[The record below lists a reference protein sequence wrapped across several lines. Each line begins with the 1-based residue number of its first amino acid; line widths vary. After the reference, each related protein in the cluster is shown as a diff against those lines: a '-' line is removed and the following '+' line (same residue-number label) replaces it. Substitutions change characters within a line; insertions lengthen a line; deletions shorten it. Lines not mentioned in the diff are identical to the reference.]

1 MADWGRHGRDP
12 QLETAPARAR
22 PAQGAGRYEASGV
35 IGGDVLDLLVVGG
48 GINGIGIARDAAGRG
63 LKVMAVERRDLA
75 SATSS
80 SSTKLIHGG
89 LRYLEYYEFRLVRE
103 SLSEREVLLESAP
116 HIIRPLRFVLPHEK
130 RLRPAWMIQIG
141 LFLYDHLGGRKR
153 LPGSKRVSLKAMPY
167 SDGLKAGFEIG
178 FEYSDCWVDDARLVA
193 LNAVDARERGAEIL
207 TRTTVASAQR
217 EGDLWRA
224 ELRADR
230 GETRSVQARVLVNAT
245 GPWAGAFI
253 TGALG
258 LKQEATLRLVKG
270 SHIVIDKL
278 YEGSHC
284 FILQNADR
292 RIVFTIPY
300 EGKFTLVGTTDVA
313 YEGEPA
319 KAAISAEE
327 TQYLCD
333 VVNRHFDR
341 TVTPADVVWS
351 YSGVRPLF
359 DEDGSESASAVSR
372 DYVLDLEEN
381 GGKAPL
387 LNVFGGK
394 ITTYRR
400 LSEHALQKLKPFFPD
415 AAGDWTRRATLPGGD
430 IADADFE
437 TFAAGQ
443 ARRFNW
449 LPPATVRRLARA
461 YGTRIEKVI
470 GAAHGINDL
479 GRHHG
484 ADLYQREVDYL
495 KDQEWAMTAE
505 DVLWRRSK
513 LGLHMRPEE
522 RAALE
527 AAMPSGTQQPAAVRA
542 S

>member
-1 MADWGRHGRDP
+1 
-12 QLETAPARAR
+12 L
-22 PAQGAGRYEASGV
+22 GV
-35 IGGDVLDLLVVGG
+35 SGDVLDLLVVGG

-63 LKVMAVERRDLA
+63 LKVTVVERRDLA

-103 SLSEREVLLESAP
+103 ALSEREVLLESAP

-130 RLRPAWMIQIG
+130 TLRPAWMIQIG

-153 LPGSKRVSLKAMPY
+153 LPGSHRVALNKQPY
-167 SDGLKAGFEIG
+167 SNGLKPGLDVG
-178 FEYSDCWVDDARLVA
+178 FEYSDCWVNDARLVA

-207 TRTTVASAQR
+207 TRTTVTSAKR
-217 EGDLWRA
+217 EGDIWRA
-224 ELRADR
+224 ELRADN
-230 GETRSVQARVLVNAT
+230 GETRVVKARALVNAT
-245 GPWAGAFI
+245 GPWAGEFI
-253 TGALG
+253 TGALQQ
-258 LKQEATLRLVKG
+258 KQKATLRLVKG
-270 SHIVIDKL
+270 SHIVVDKL

-300 EGKFTLVGTTDVA
+300 EGRFTLIGTTDVP
-313 YEGEPA
+313 YEGDPA
-319 KAAISAEE
+319 KVAISADE

-333 VVNRHFDR
+333 VVNRYFSRHL
-341 TVTPADVVWS
+341 TPADAVWA

-400 LSEHALQKLKPFFPD
+400 LSEHALQKLKPFFP
-415 AAGDWTRRATLPGGD
+415 AARGDWTKGATLPGGD
-430 IADADFE
+430 IANADFDA
-437 TFAAGQ
+437 FAAEQ

-449 LPPATVRRLARA
+449 LPVATVRRLARA
-461 YGTRIEKVI
+461 YGTRIERVI
-470 GAAHGINDL
+470 GQAHGLNDL
-479 GRHHG
+479 GRNYG
-484 ADLYQREVDYL
+484 ADLYEREVDYL
-495 KDQEWAMTAE
+495 KDQEWAVTAE

-527 AAMPSGTQQPAAVRA
+527 AAMPSGEQELGGAKVRA
-542 S
+542 

>member
-1 MADWGRHGRDP
+1 VND
-12 QLETAPARAR
+12 
-22 PAQGAGRYEASGV
+22 
-35 IGGDVLDLLVVGG
+35 GDVRDLLVVGG

-63 LKVMAVERRDLA
+63 LSVTAVERRDLA

-103 SLSEREVLLESAP
+103 ALSEREVLLESAP
-116 HIIRPLRFVLPHEK
+116 HIIWPLRFVLPHEK
-130 RLRPAWMIQIG
+130 TLRPAWMIQIG

-153 LPGSKRVSLKAMPY
+153 LPGSKRVSLTEKPY
-167 SDGLKAGFEIG
+167 SNGLKPGFEAG
-178 FEYSDCWVDDARLVA
+178 FEYSDCWVNDARLVA

-207 TRTTVASAQR
+207 TRTTVTSAKR
-217 EGDLWRA
+217 EGDLWRV
-224 ELRADR
+224 ELKTDS
-230 GETRSVQARVLVNAT
+230 GETRSLQARALVNAT
-245 GPWAGAFI
+245 GPWAGEFI
-253 TGALG
+253 TGALQQ
-258 LKQEATLRLVKG
+258 KQKATLRLVKG
-270 SHIVIDKL
+270 SHIIVDKL

-300 EGKFTLVGTTDVA
+300 EGKFTLVGTTDVP
-313 YEGEPA
+313 YEGDPA
-319 KAAISAEE
+319 KVAISGEE

-333 VVNRHFDR
+333 VVSRHFAKALQ
-341 TVTPADVVWS
+341 PADVVWS

-387 LNVFGGK
+387 LNIFGGK

-400 LSEHALQKLKPFFPD
+400 LSEHALQKLKPFFPK
-415 AAGDWTRRATLPGGD
+415 AGGDWTKDATLPGGD
-430 IADADFE
+430 IANADFE
-437 TFAAGQ
+437 AFVAKMTQ
-443 ARRFNW
+443 RFSW
-449 LPPATVRRLARA
+449 LPASTVRRLARA

-470 GAAHGINDL
+470 GGAHGLNDL
-479 GRHHG
+479 GRNYG
-484 ADLYQREVDYL
+484 ADLYEREVDYL
-495 KDQEWAMTAE
+495 KAEEWAVTAE

-527 AAMPSGTQQPAAVRA
+527 AALPSGAAQPEAARA

>member
-1 MADWGRHGRDP
+1 VSDR
-12 QLETAPARAR
+12 E
-22 PAQGAGRYEASGV
+22 V
-35 IGGDVLDLLVVGG
+35 FDLLVVGG

-63 LKVMAVERRDLA
+63 LKVAVVERRDLA

-103 SLSEREVLLESAP
+103 ALSEREVLLESAP
-116 HIIRPLRFVLPHEK
+116 HIIWPLRFVLPHEK
-130 RLRPAWMIQIG
+130 SLRPAWMIQIG

-153 LPGSKRVSLKAMPY
+153 LPKSKRVALSRAPY
-167 SDGLKAGFEIG
+167 SNGLKAGHDIG
-178 FEYSDCWVDDARLVA
+178 FEYSDCWVNDARLVA

-207 TRTTVASAQR
+207 TRTTCTSAR
-217 EGDLWRA
+217 RDGDFWRA
-224 ELRADR
+224 ELRSDS
-230 GETRSVQARVLVNAT
+230 GEIRTVRAKALVNAA

-258 LKQEATLRLVKG
+258 RRQSPTLRLVKG
-270 SHIVIDKL
+270 SHIIVDRL

-300 EGKFTLVGTTDVA
+300 EDRFTLIGTTDVP
-313 YEGEPA
+313 YVGDPA
-319 KAAISAEE
+319 DTAISAEE
-327 TQYLCD
+327 TQYLCN
-333 VVNRHFDR
+333 VVNTYFQRSL
-341 TVTPADVVWS
+341 TPADVVWS

-372 DYVLDLEEN
+372 DYVLDLDEN

-400 LSEHALQKLKPFFPD
+400 LSEHALQKLKPFFS
-415 AAGDWTRRATLPGGD
+415 AATGDWTRDATLPGGD
-430 IADADFE
+430 IAGADFE
-437 TFAAGQ
+437 SFLAEQ
-443 ARRFNW
+443 VRRFNW
-449 LPPATVRRLARA
+449 LPAATVRRLARA
-461 YGTRIEKVI
+461 YGTRIERVI
-470 GAAHGINDL
+470 GGAQGINDL
-479 GRHHG
+479 GRNYG
-484 ADLYQREVDYL
+484 ADLYEREVDYL
-495 KDQEWAMTAE
+495 KDQEWAVTAE

-513 LGLHMRPEE
+513 LGLHMKPEE

-527 AAMPSGTQQPAAVRA
+527 SAMPSEVKTQRMAATMR
-542 S
+542 

>member
-1 MADWGRHGRDP
+1 VSG
-12 QLETAPARAR
+12 
-22 PAQGAGRYEASGV
+22 EA
-35 IGGDVLDLLVVGG
+35 LDLLVVGG

-103 SLSEREVLLESAP
+103 ALSEREVLLESAP
-116 HIIRPLRFVLPHEK
+116 HIIWPLRFVLPHEK
-130 RLRPAWMIQIG
+130 TLRPAWMIRAG

-153 LPGSKRVSLKAMPY
+153 LPGSKRVSLKEKPY
-167 SDGLKAGFEIG
+167 SNGLKAGFEIG
-178 FEYSDCWVDDARLVA
+178 FEYSDCWVNDARLVA

-207 TRTTVASAQR
+207 TRTTVTSAER
-217 EGDLWRA
+217 EGAFWRV
-224 ELRADR
+224 ELKGDNGA
-230 GETRSVQARVLVNAT
+230 TRSLLARALVNAT
-245 GPWAGAFI
+245 GPWAGDFI
-253 TGALG
+253 TGALRQ
-258 LKQEATLRLVKG
+258 KQKATLRLVKG
-270 SHIVIDKL
+270 SHIIVDKL

-300 EGKFTLVGTTDVA
+300 EGRFTLVGTTDVP
-313 YEGEPA
+313 YVGDPA
-319 KAAISAEE
+319 KVAISGDE

-333 VVNRHFDR
+333 VVNRHFAKAL
-341 TVTPADVVWS
+341 TPADVVWS

-372 DYVLDLEEN
+372 DYVLDLEEKD
-381 GGKAPL
+381 GEAPL

-400 LSEHALQKLKPFFPD
+400 LSEHALQKLKPFFPK
-415 AAGDWTRRATLPGGD
+415 AGGDWTRTATLPGGD

-437 TFAAGQ
+437 AFLAAQ
-443 ARRFNW
+443 TRRFSW
-449 LPPATVRRLARA
+449 LPAATVRRLARA

-479 GRHHG
+479 GRNYG
-484 ADLYQREVDYL
+484 ADLYEREVDYL
-495 KDQEWAMTAE
+495 KDQEWAVTAE

-513 LGLHMRPEE
+513 LGLHMKPDE

-527 AAMPSGTQQPAAVRA
+527 AAMPNGAGGH
-542 S
+542 

>member
-1 MADWGRHGRDP
+1 
-12 QLETAPARAR
+12 
-22 PAQGAGRYEASGV
+22 V
-35 IGGDVLDLLVVGG
+35 IGGGVRDLLVVGG

-63 LKVMAVERRDLA
+63 LSVTAVERRDLA

-103 SLSEREVLLESAP
+103 ALSEREVLLESAP
-116 HIIRPLRFVLPHEK
+116 HIIWPLRFVLPHEK
-130 RLRPAWMIQIG
+130 TLRPAWMIQIG

-153 LPGSKRVSLKAMPY
+153 LPGSKRVSLKEKPY
-167 SDGLKAGFEIG
+167 SNGLKPGFEIG
-178 FEYSDCWVDDARLVA
+178 FEYSDCWVNDARLVA

-207 TRTTVASAQR
+207 TRTTVTSATR
-217 EGDLWRA
+217 EGDLWRV
-224 ELRADR
+224 ELRSDS
-230 GETRSVQARVLVNAT
+230 GETRSLQARVLVNAT
-245 GPWAGAFI
+245 GPWAGEFI
-253 TGALG
+253 TGALQQ
-258 LKQEATLRLVKG
+258 KQKATLRLVKG
-270 SHIVIDKL
+270 SHIIVDKL

-300 EGKFTLVGTTDVA
+300 EGD
-313 YEGEPA
+313 PA
-319 KAAISAEE
+319 KVAISAEE

-333 VVNRHFDR
+333 VVSRHFAR
-341 TVTPADVVWS
+341 SLKPADVVWS

-372 DYVLDLEEN
+372 DYVLDLEDN
-381 GGKAPL
+381 DGKAPL

-400 LSEHALQKLKPFFPD
+400 LSEHALQKLKPFFPK
-415 AAGDWTRRATLPGGD
+415 AGGDWTKNATLPGGD
-430 IADADFE
+430 IANADFE
-437 TFAAGQ
+437 SFVAAQ
-443 ARRFNW
+443 TQRFPW
-449 LPPATVRRLARA
+449 LPPTTVRRLARA
-461 YGTRIEKVI
+461 YGTRIEQVI
-470 GAAHGINDL
+470 GSAHGLNDL
-479 GRHHG
+479 GRNYG
-484 ADLYQREVDYL
+484 ADLYEREVDYL
-495 KDQEWAMTAE
+495 KDQEWALTAE

-527 AAMPSGTQQPAAVRA
+527 AAMPSGVPQPETARA

>member
-1 MADWGRHGRDP
+1 M
-12 QLETAPARAR
+12 
-22 PAQGAGRYEASGV
+22 S
-35 IGGDVLDLLVVGG
+35 GGDVLDLLVVGG

-75 SATSS
+75 NATSS

-103 SLSEREVLLESAP
+103 ALSEREVLLESAP
-116 HIIRPLRFVLPHEK
+116 HIIWPLRFVLPHEK
-130 RLRPAWMIQIG
+130 TLRPAWMIQVG

-153 LPGSKRVSLKAMPY
+153 LPGSKRVSLSEKPY
-167 SDGLKAGFEIG
+167 SNGLKPGLEIG
-178 FEYSDCWVDDARLVA
+178 FEYSDCWVNDARLVA
-193 LNAVDARERGAEIL
+193 LNAVDARERGATIL
-207 TRTTVASAQR
+207 TRTTVTAAKR
-217 EGDLWRA
+217 EGDLWRVD
-224 ELRADR
+224 LRSDS
-230 GETRSVQARVLVNAT
+230 GETRSVQARALVNAT
-245 GPWAGAFI
+245 GPWAGDFI
-253 TGALG
+253 TGALA
-258 LKQEATLRLVKG
+258 LKQKATLRLVKG
-270 SHIVIDKL
+270 SHIVVDKL

-300 EGKFTLVGTTDVA
+300 EGRFTLVGTTDVP
-313 YEGEPA
+313 YDGDPA
-319 KAAISAEE
+319 KTAISTEE

-333 VVNRHFDR
+333 VVNRYFAKALS
-341 TVTPADVVWS
+341 PADVVWT

-400 LSEHALQKLKPFFPD
+400 LSEHALQKLKPFFP
-415 AAGDWTRRATLPGGD
+415 AARGDWTKTATLPGGD
-430 IADADFE
+430 IANADFE
-437 TFAAGQ
+437 AFAAEET
-443 ARRFNW
+443 RRFSW
-449 LPPATVRRLARA
+449 LPPATVRRFARA
-461 YGTRIEKVI
+461 YGTRMEKVI
-470 GAAHGINDL
+470 GAAQGINDL
-479 GRHHG
+479 GRNYG
-484 ADLYQREVDYL
+484 ADLYEREVDYL

-513 LGLHMRPEE
+513 LGLHMKPEE
-522 RAALE
+522 RANLE
-527 AAMPSGTQQPAAVRA
+527 AALPNGAGGR
-542 S
+542 

>member
-1 MADWGRHGRDP
+1 
-12 QLETAPARAR
+12 L
-22 PAQGAGRYEASGV
+22 GV
-35 IGGDVLDLLVVGG
+35 NRGDVRDLLVVGG

-63 LKVMAVERRDLA
+63 LTVTAVERRDLA

-103 SLSEREVLLESAP
+103 ALSEREVLLESAP
-116 HIIRPLRFVLPHEK
+116 HIIWPLRFVLPHEK
-130 RLRPAWMIQIG
+130 TLRPAWMIQIG

-153 LPGSKRVSLKAMPY
+153 LPGSKRVSLKEKPY
-167 SDGLKAGFEIG
+167 SNGLKPGFEVG
-178 FEYSDCWVDDARLVA
+178 FEYSDCWVNDARLVA

-207 TRTTVASAQR
+207 TRTTVTSARR
-217 EGDLWRA
+217 EGDLWRV
-224 ELRADR
+224 EMKSDN
-230 GETRSVQARVLVNAT
+230 GETRSLQARALVNAT
-245 GPWAGAFI
+245 GPWAGEFI
-253 TGALG
+253 TGALAQ
-258 LKQEATLRLVKG
+258 KQKATLRLVKG
-270 SHIVIDKL
+270 SHIIVDKL

-300 EGKFTLVGTTDVA
+300 EGKFTLVGTTDVP
-313 YEGEPA
+313 YEGDPA
-319 KAAISAEE
+319 KVAISAEE

-333 VVNRHFDR
+333 VVNRHF
-341 TVTPADVVWS
+341 VKALAPKDVVWS

-372 DYVLDLEEN
+372 DYVLDLEEKD
-381 GGKAPL
+381 GQAPL

-400 LSEHALQKLKPFFPD
+400 LSEHALQKLKPFFPK
-415 AAGDWTRRATLPGGD
+415 AGGDWTKDATLPGGE

-437 TFAAGQ
+437 AFVAQET
-443 ARRFNW
+443 RRFDW

-461 YGTRIEKVI
+461 YGTRIAQVI
-470 GAAHGINDL
+470 GGAHGINDL
-479 GRHHG
+479 GRNYG
-484 ADLYQREVDYL
+484 ADLYEREVDYL
-495 KDQEWAMTAE
+495 KEQEWAMTAE
-505 DVLWRRSK
+505 DILWRRSK

-527 AAMPSGTQQPAAVRA
+527 AAMPGAPQTEAARA